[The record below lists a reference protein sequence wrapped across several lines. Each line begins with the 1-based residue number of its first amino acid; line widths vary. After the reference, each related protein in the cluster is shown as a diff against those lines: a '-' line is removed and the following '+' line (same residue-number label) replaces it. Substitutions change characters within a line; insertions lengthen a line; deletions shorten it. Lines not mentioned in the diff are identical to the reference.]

1 MPSDPIVIQGDLLNF
16 EWTDSALDKQE
27 GGGHYKD
34 FAIQPIE
41 FTCKNNLDFLQGNV
55 VKYVCRHKNKNGILV
70 DVCCHHWVCCLSEEF
85 HQGEKYVS

>member
-55 VKYVCRHKNKNGILV
+55 VKYVCRHKNKNGIEDINKAIHYLE
-70 DVCCHHWVCCLSEEF
+70 LIKEL
-85 HQGEKYVS
+85 QYGEV

>member
-1 MPSDPIVIQGDLLNF
+1 MPSDPIVVQGDLLNF

-55 VKYVCRHKNKNGILV
+55 VKYVCRHKNKNGIEDINKAIHYLE
-70 DVCCHHWVCCLSEEF
+70 LIKEL
-85 HQGEKYVS
+85 QYGEV